1 MVSLLDPL
9 EALEKRR
16 LESLRETIERRMGNR
31 ILEIG
36 DMFMVACE
44 PCGGGIAGFYIAKG
58 MAEMSGEWMRVW
70 RVQKTARGHYYY
82 SASACNLDGGLVYS
96 EGSFKNGWAWSHYHT
111 WSHYHMGAIRRKD
124 QGIICLSG
132 LGADHLKKQCLTTK
146 PVTTINK
153 QSLPN
158 V

>member
-9 EALEKRR
+9 ETLEKRR

-44 PCGGGIAGFYIAKG
+44 PCGGTIAGFYTARG

-70 RVQKTARGHYYY
+70 RVDKNSSGRYYY

-96 EGSFKNGWAWSHYHT
+96 EGSFKNGWAWNHYQ
-111 WSHYHMGAIRRKD
+111 MGAIRRKG
-124 QGIICLSG
+124 QGIVCLSG
-132 LGADHLKKQCLTTK
+132 LGADHLKKQGLTTK

-158 V
+158 I

>member
-31 ILEIG
+31 RLEIG

-44 PCGGGIAGFYIAKG
+44 PCGSISGFYTARG

-70 RVQKTARGHYYY
+70 RVDKNSSGRYYY

-96 EGSFKNGWAWSHYHT
+96 EGSFKNGWAWNHYQ
-111 WSHYHMGAIRRKD
+111 MGAIRRKG
-124 QGIICLSG
+124 QGIVCLSG
-132 LGADHLKKQCLTTK
+132 LGADHLKKQGLTTK
-146 PVTTINK
+146 PVTTVNK

-158 V
+158 I

>member
-44 PCGGGIAGFYIAKG
+44 PCRGGIAGFYT
-58 MAEMSGEWMRVW
+58 AEMSGEWMRVW

-82 SASACNLDGGLVYS
+82 RASACNLDGGLVYS
-96 EGSFKNGWAWSHYHT
+96 EGSFKNGWAWSHH
-111 WSHYHMGAIRRKD
+111 HMGAIRRKG
-124 QGIICLSG
+124 QGIVCLSG
-132 LGADHLKKQCLTTK
+132 LGADHLKKQGLTTK

-158 V
+158 I

>member
-9 EALEKRR
+9 ETLEKRR

-44 PCGGGIAGFYIAKG
+44 PCDSASGFYTAKG
-58 MAEMSGEWMRVW
+58 MAEMSGEWMRVC
-70 RVQKTARGHYYY
+70 RVQKTARGRYYY

-96 EGSFKNGWAWSHYHT
+96 EGSFKNGWIWSHH
-111 WSHYHMGAIRRKD
+111 HMGAIRRKD

>member
-9 EALEKRR
+9 ETLEKRR

-44 PCGGGIAGFYIAKG
+44 PCDSASGFYIAKG

-70 RVQKTARGHYYY
+70 RVDKNSSGHYYY
-82 SASACNLDGGLVYS
+82 RASACNLDGGFVY
-96 EGSFKNGWAWSHYHT
+96 GDDSFKNGWV
-111 WSHYHMGAIRRKD
+111 WSHYHMGAIRRKG
-124 QGIICLSG
+124 QGIVCLSG
-132 LGADHLKKQCLTTK
+132 LGADHLKKQGLTTK
-146 PVTTINK
+146 PVTTIKK

>member
-31 ILEIG
+31 ILDIG

-44 PCGGGIAGFYIAKG
+44 PCDSASGFYTARG
-58 MAEMSGEWMRVW
+58 MAEMSGEWMRVC
-70 RVQKTARGHYYY
+70 RVQKTARGRYYY

-96 EGSFKNGWAWSHYHT
+96 EGSFKNGWVWSHH
-111 WSHYHMGAIRRKD
+111 HMGAIRRKD

-132 LGADHLKKQCLTTK
+132 LGADHLKKQGLTTK

-158 V
+158 I

>member
-9 EALEKRR
+9 ETLEKRR

-44 PCGGGIAGFYIAKG
+44 PCNGGIAGFYIAKG

-70 RVQKTARGHYYY
+70 RVQKTASGRYYY
-82 SASACNLDGGLVYS
+82 RASACNLDGGLVYS
-96 EGSFKNGWAWSHYHT
+96 EGSFKNGWAWNHYQ
-111 WSHYHMGAIRRKD
+111 MGAIRRKG
-124 QGIICLSG
+124 QGIVCLSG
-132 LGADHLKKQCLTTK
+132 LGADHLKKQGLTTK

-158 V
+158 I

>member
-16 LESLRETIERRMGNR
+16 LESLRETIERRMGNC

-36 DMFMVACE
+36 DMLMVACE

-58 MAEMSGEWMRVW
+58 MAEMSGEWMRVL

-96 EGSFKNGWAWSHYHT
+96 EGSFKNGWI
-111 WSHYHMGAIRRKD
+111 WSHYHMGAIRRKG
-124 QGIICLSG
+124 QGIVCLSG
-132 LGADHLKKQCLTTK
+132 LGADHLKKQGLTTK

-153 QSLPN
+153 QSLPD

>member
-70 RVQKTARGHYYY
+70 RVEKNGSGRYYY

-96 EGSFKNGWAWSHYHT
+96 EGSFKNGWAWNHYQ
-111 WSHYHMGAIRRKD
+111 MGAIRRKG
-124 QGIICLSG
+124 QGIVCLSG
-132 LGADHLKKQCLTTK
+132 LGADHLKKQGLTTK

>member
-44 PCGGGIAGFYIAKG
+44 PCDSASGFYTARG

-70 RVQKTARGHYYY
+70 RVEKNGRGRYYY

-96 EGSFKNGWAWSHYHT
+96 EGSFKNGWAWNHYQ
-111 WSHYHMGAIRRKD
+111 MGAIRRKG

-132 LGADHLKKQCLTTK
+132 LGADHLKKQGLTTK

-158 V
+158 I

>member
-16 LESLRETIERRMGNR
+16 LESLREVIEERMGNR
-31 ILEIG
+31 RLEIG

-44 PCGGGIAGFYIAKG
+44 PCGSISGFYTAKG

-70 RVQKTARGHYYY
+70 RVEKNGRGRYYY

-96 EGSFKNGWAWSHYHT
+96 EGSLKNGWVWNHYQ
-111 WSHYHMGAIRRKD
+111 MGAIRRKG
-124 QGIICLSG
+124 QGIVCLSG
-132 LGADHLKKQCLTTK
+132 LGADHLKKQGLTTK
-146 PVTTINK
+146 PVTTVNK

-158 V
+158 I

>member
-44 PCGGGIAGFYIAKG
+44 PCDSASGFYTARG

-70 RVQKTARGHYYY
+70 RVEKNGSGRYYY

-96 EGSFKNGWAWSHYHT
+96 EGSFKNGWAWNHYQ
-111 WSHYHMGAIRRKD
+111 MGAIRRKG
-124 QGIICLSG
+124 QGIVCLSG
-132 LGADHLKKQCLTTK
+132 LGADHLKKQGLTTK
-146 PVTTINK
+146 PVTTVNK

-158 V
+158 I

>member
-16 LESLRETIERRMGNR
+16 LESLREVIEERMGNR
-31 ILEIG
+31 RLEIG

-44 PCGGGIAGFYIAKG
+44 PCGSISGFYTAKG

-70 RVQKTARGHYYY
+70 RVEKNGRGRYYY

-96 EGSFKNGWAWSHYHT
+96 EGSFKNGWAWNHYQ
-111 WSHYHMGAIRRKD
+111 MGAIRRKD

-132 LGADHLKKQCLTTK
+132 LGADHLKKQGLTTK
-146 PVTTINK
+146 PVTTVNK

-158 V
+158 I

>member
-44 PCGGGIAGFYIAKG
+44 PCGTIAGFYTAKG

-70 RVQKTARGHYYY
+70 RVEKTARGHYYY
-82 SASACNLDGGLVYS
+82 SASACNLDGGFVYG
-96 EGSFKNGWAWSHYHT
+96 EGSFKNGWAWNHYQ
-111 WSHYHMGAIRRKD
+111 MGAIRRKD

-132 LGADHLKKQCLTTK
+132 LGADHLKKQGLTTK
-146 PVTTINK
+146 PVTTVNK

-158 V
+158 I

>member
-36 DMFMVACE
+36 DMFMLACE
-44 PCGGGIAGFYIAKG
+44 PCGGTIAGFYTARG

-70 RVQKTARGHYYY
+70 RVDKNSRGHYYY

-96 EGSFKNGWAWSHYHT
+96 EGSFKNGWAWNHYQ
-111 WSHYHMGAIRRKD
+111 MGAIRRKG

-132 LGADHLKKQCLTTK
+132 LGADHLKKQGLTTK
-146 PVTTINK
+146 PVTTVNK

-158 V
+158 I

>member
-9 EALEKRR
+9 EVLEKRR

-44 PCGGGIAGFYIAKG
+44 PCGTIAGFYTAKG

-70 RVQKTARGHYYY
+70 RVEKNGSGRYYY

-96 EGSFKNGWAWSHYHT
+96 EGSFKNGWAWSHYH
-111 WSHYHMGAIRRKD
+111 MGAIRRKG
-124 QGIICLSG
+124 QGIVCLSG
-132 LGADHLKKQCLTTK
+132 LGADHLKKQGLTTK

-153 QSLPN
+153 QRLPN